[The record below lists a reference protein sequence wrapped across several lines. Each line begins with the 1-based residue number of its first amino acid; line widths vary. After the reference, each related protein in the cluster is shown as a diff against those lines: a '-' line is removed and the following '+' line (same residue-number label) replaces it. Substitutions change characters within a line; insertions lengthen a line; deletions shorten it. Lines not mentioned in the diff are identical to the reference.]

1 MKTREIVEAYKADI
15 IEAQDYLYKLR
26 KANPDKDMSSF
37 KYTIRDTI
45 MTVYM
50 GKHKVLD
57 KRKFLKVVKKA
68 AKETGAVFKRS
79 GKKIR
84 VSV

>member
-1 MKTREIVEAYKADI
+1 MR
-15 IEAQDYLYKLR
+15 LHL
-26 KANPDKDMSSF
+26 
-37 KYTIRDTI
+37 YTIRDTI
-45 MTVYM
+45 KTVYM
-50 GKHKVLD
+50 GKYKFLD